1 VLTDRET
8 GPMSTEMDSEAR
20 AAKGMAFT
28 GAALGILLLA
38 TTAAQLPADVVGQR
52 IGAQREM
59 FRLFWPQG
67 MKLFTNAAGREF
79 TVAYHHDESAGT
91 FVPITRTAGDRD
103 YLAGLD
109 RGSYADLTRLLA
121 TVDELPGEQW
131 QDCAAAT
138 VSDCA
143 AVLSRTPRVP
153 LTSYFSAGTPCG
165 PTVFAIERPSRD
177 TSARHVVRVAAVD
190 LTCAP
195 R

>member
-8 GPMSTEMDSEAR
+8 GPMSAEMDSPAR

-28 GAALGILLLA
+28 GAALGTLLLA
-38 TTAAQLPADVVGQR
+38 TTVAQLPADVVGQH
-52 IGAQREM
+52 IGAQREI
-59 FRLFWPQG
+59 FRLLWPQG

-109 RGSYADLTRLLA
+109 RGSYADLSRLLA
-121 TVDELPGEQW
+121 TADELPAESW
-131 QDCAAAT
+131 QECAAAT
-138 VSDCA
+138 VADCA
-143 AVLSRTPRVP
+143 AVLSQAPRAA
-153 LTSYFSAGTPCG
+153 LASHFSAGTPCG

-177 TSARHVVRVAAVD
+177 SSSRHVVRVAAVD
-190 LTCAP
+190 LTCTP